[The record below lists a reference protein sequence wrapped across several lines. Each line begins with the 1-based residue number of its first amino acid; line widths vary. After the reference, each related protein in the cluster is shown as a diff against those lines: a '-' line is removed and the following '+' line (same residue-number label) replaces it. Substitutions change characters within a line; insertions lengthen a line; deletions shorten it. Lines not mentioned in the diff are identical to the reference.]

1 MRFYNQLKCEL
12 EWMNPSE
19 LSRTTDTKTRNAK
32 YEEDASNAKRNDMI
46 TAYYHGLIAAK
57 LFNVLSYFINRA
69 NVIVHVIFQ

>member
-1 MRFYNQLKCEL
+1 M
-12 EWMNPSE
+12 P
-19 LSRTTDTKTRNAK
+19 
-32 YEEDASNAKRNDMI
+32 NDMI